1 MLRPEIKRFECVHCN
16 IELNSTKIVHAK
28 RHLMSDKHAL
38 KKERYD
44 IRRSQ
49 DADRREYRA
58 NTARLESKIDRHGEI
73 LQAILGKLDDLG

>member
-1 MLRPEIKRFECVHCN
+1 MLRPEIKRFDCVHCG
-16 IELNSTKIVHAK
+16 IELNSTKVVHAK
-28 RHLMSDKHAL
+28 RHVMSDKHASN
-38 KKERYD
+38 KERYD
-44 IRRSQ
+44 IRRRQ

>member
-1 MLRPEIKRFECVHCN
+1 MHCG

-28 RHLMSDKHAL
+28 RHVMSAMHTL

-44 IRRSQ
+44 NQRRQ

-73 LQAILGKLDDLG
+73 LQAILGKLEDLG